1 MDIPYVKPPADL
13 GHILDAQQI
22 AIETKIHEAQEAQN
36 AQDAVDASTTV
47 TLSREMLPAVRREL
61 EKKGYSIAY
70 RPDICARI
78 HPQYEYV
85 IAWGRIDNYRDP
97 RTGKRLP
104 R

>member
-1 MDIPYVKPPADL
+1 MDIPYVTPPADL
-13 GHILDAQQI
+13 RHILDAQQI
-22 AIETKIHEAQEAQN
+22 AVATKIQEAQEAQ
-36 AQDAVDASTTV
+36 DAPTASATV

-61 EKKGYSIAY
+61 EKKNYSIVY

-85 IAWGRIDNYRDP
+85 ITWGRIDNYRNP
-97 RTGKRLP
+97 LTGKRLP